1 MLIFEQMRASV
12 GKLLKGINRNNPEKL
27 ATLECSVEMQVKEN
41 AYDLKA
47 NPAVLKLYQSNPAF
61 FQTTITAQI
70 QLKALT
76 NLPHTNFMLCNCMIG
91 QAHQEECLFQA
102 FWQALNENMDLLEG
116 ITGFEDS
123 MPGCLSDSQLKVW
136 IRKYTWSADES
147 GQIFICSQ
155 EENIKP
161 KNLVEKIDF
170 DSVSSIMAS
179 FQ

>member
-27 ATLECSVEMQVKEN
+27 ATLECYVEMQVKEN
-41 AYDLKA
+41 AYDLEA
-47 NPAVLKLYQSNPAF
+47 NPALLKLYQSNPAF

-76 NLPHTNFMLCNCMIG
+76 NLPHTKFMLCKCMIG

-102 FWQALNENMDLLEG
+102 FWQALDENMDL
-116 ITGFEDS
+116 F
-123 MPGCLSDSQLKVW
+123 QLKVW
-136 IRKYTWSADES
+136 MRKYTWSADES